1 LKKALW
7 PNPGSLKILPLI
19 LAKSPGEMT
28 RTKTQREIAKPTDP
42 SHRGDSPTK
51 ADVIS
56 GARTGFDHPKGGIRR
71 SRPVPGITQ
80 HEVATIDVAT
90 LKPAPYNPRRIDPA
104 AMTAL
109 TKSLERF
116 GDVQP
121 IVWNKRSGLVV
132 AGHQRLKI
140 LRAKKVRQTTVV
152 VVDLD
157 ERSER
162 ALNIAL
168 NSPSLCGEFTA
179 DLAALLAAIQRDDEV
194 LFAQLRFAELLEQI
208 APRSAGD
215 PDAAPPCPSKS
226 RTAALRRQHGC
237 RPGCRCVR
245 RRARGLDADR
255 SALRGGLRRQDPL
268 SRQTRHRDRD
278 VSGYRF

>member
-19 LAKSPGEMT
+19 LAKSPGEMA
-28 RTKTQREIAKPTDP
+28 RTKTQHEIAKPTDP
-42 SHRGDSPTK
+42 SHRGDSPAK

-80 HEVATIDVAT
+80 HEIATI
-90 LKPAPYNPRRIDPA
+90 
-104 AMTAL
+104 
-109 TKSLERF
+109 
-116 GDVQP
+116 DVQP

-132 AGHQRLKI
+132 AGHQRLKV

-194 LFAQLRFAELLEQI
+194 LFAQLRFADLLEQI
-208 APRSAGD
+208 E
-215 PDAAPPCPSKS
+215 
-226 RTAALRRQHGC
+226 
-237 RPGCRCVR
+237 
-245 RRARGLDADR
+245 ADR
-255 SALRGGLRRQDPL
+255 L
-268 SRQTRHRDRD
+268 SPY
-278 VSGYRF
+278 SGTENS